1 MNWKK
6 MTLTALLSLGLLAI
20 PALAQDTSSTTTTT
34 TLSTTDH
41 NDTNSKT
48 KHAMKKAGE
57 KTKDTAEAAKDKM
70 TGDNKTKVDINSA
83 SKDELAGLP
92 GMDDATAQKVIDG
105 RPYKMKSQLVSKG
118 VVSKDEYA
126 KINSDVVAKKSSSG
140 SDDASATTGKTRK
153 TKKTTT
159 TTTTTNGPSMR

>member
-6 MTLTALLSLGLLAI
+6 MTLTALLTAGLMTI
-20 PALAQDTSSTTTTT
+20 PALAQDTTTSTTTTQT
-34 TLSTTDH
+34 TTDH

-70 TGDNKTKVDINSA
+70 SGESKTKVDINSA
-83 SKDELAGLP
+83 SKEELAELP
-92 GMDDATAQKVIDG
+92 GMDAATAQKIVDN
-105 RPYKMKSQLVSKG
+105 RPYKSKAQLVSKD
-118 VVSKDEYA
+118 VLTKDQYA
-126 KINSDVVAKKSSSG
+126 KIKTDVIAKHSSKSDNAT
-140 SDDASATTGKTRK
+140 ATTGKTKK

-159 TTTTTNGPSMR
+159 TTTTGPSMR